1 MEPSTGAPGSRR
13 SRSTAASDAA
23 ELIRTRR
30 AQRLSQALERGPQAS
45 LARRLL
51 AIGGLLALL
60 ALATALWWGRHEAP
74 APSVAKAPAPA
85 AAPSAPKFLDP
96 GQAAARAPAGSPDG
110 RWRTDMIGAASDL
123 RGVID
128 TALASSDPQVRR
140 HATTAWRACFPLFNA
155 PPGQTRGVAAA
166 MASLH
171 ETQRIVRAPALQDLH
186 ARCRALL
193 ALRDDDLNA
202 MDAVIKRG
210 TRDDTLAPAGEAVL
224 SAWQRG
230 DADTA
235 RALLQQTLK
244 ARDPAALY
252 SLVGVVSRLAP
263 DRPDAAAIDL
273 ALLHVACDNGLNCE
287 RTSLPALTLCAGE
300 GHCDGELYERWSQRS
315 GRPDEAIVEPWVAVW
330 KKALETGEFPLPM
343 PAR

>member
-1 MEPSTGAPGSRR
+1 
-13 SRSTAASDAA
+13 
-23 ELIRTRR
+23 LIRTRR

-45 LARRLL
+45 PLRRIV
-51 AIGGLLALL
+51 AAGGLVALL
-60 ALATALWWGRHEAP
+60 ALATALWWGRGEPPVQAP
-74 APSVAKAPAPA
+74 ATAAAP

-96 GQAAARAPAGSPDG
+96 AQAAARAPAGSPDG
-110 RWRTDMIGAASDL
+110 KWRTDIVGAASDL

-140 HATTAWRACFPLFNA
+140 HASTAWRACFPLFNA
-155 PPGQTRGVAAA
+155 PQGQTRGVAAA

-171 ETQRIVRAPALQDLH
+171 DTQRLVRAPALQDLH
-186 ARCRALL
+186 ARCRTLL
-193 ALRDDDLNA
+193 ALREDDLNA
-202 MDAVIKRG
+202 IDGVIRRG
-210 TRDDTLAPAGEAVL
+210 VRDETLAPAGEAVL
-224 SAWQRG
+224 GAWQRG

-252 SLVGVVSRLAP
+252 SLVGVASRLAP

-300 GHCDGELYERWSQRS
+300 GHCDGELYERWSRRS
-315 GRPDEAIVEPWVAVW
+315 GRPDEAIVEPWIAVW
-330 KKALETGEFPLPM
+330 KKALETGEFPIPM